1 MKRIIFTLYDDLNEV
16 DDTYNL
22 GTPAVKLVNEYLG
35 KLVQNKK
42 DYADSIGVDFRFY
55 HNTMKDF
62 ECDVSLE
69 FTKVNLYK
77 HYVMG
82 KLAEE
87 YDEVLYVDMDV
98 VLNTKDNMFDEHDL
112 ENNGYHIKYQDDDV
126 QSTQI
131 EEILFSE
138 IGLRSPTLK
147 YHITKAMLGGEDSEN
162 IHVMNTGIMLANSK
176 WIRKLDFVNN
186 MQVALNRLEEIKRKA
201 IKENEQSYLTL
212 HFYPN
217 NEALFAW
224 MVLEYDIPF
233 YNLDNEWHC
242 IVDHVPKQYN
252 FDDMKAIHFINKKF
266 NSFFKDKTYAMFSIH
281 IDIPDDKLDN
291 PRGHYQS
298 KVTKSKHVKDQLA
311 KYKNILIDNHK
322 EEAKAINAT
331 YIHYGRDEQ
340 YEEFYKRFPD
350 LSEYDVINLYKI
362 WLLDKLTKEYDGVL
376 YVDLDCYFTNTG
388 VSIFDYVPWEVGFCC
403 HYSTIDDLR
412 INKSEN
418 YFRTY
423 EYDFR
428 SPHAKYWNTH
438 ALLAEGDIDKMCD
451 VYNTGVMVASREA
464 MDKLDYFSDIGE
476 VLSTM
481 KELKEDEHSMYP
493 PQIRKSFG
501 YDNETITAYK
511 IAKNNV
517 FTIRLKDHWHFKH
530 IENHPES
537 YIKDSAAYKLE
548 KAKIK
553 KSLTKA
559 HIIHF
564 ISKNFGLV
572 FDGV

>member
-1 MKRIIFTLYDDLNEV
+1 MKRIIFTVYDDLNEV

-22 GTPAVKLVNEYLG
+22 GTPAVKLVDEYLD

-42 DYADSIGVDFRFY
+42 DYAESIGVDFKFY

-62 ECDVSLE
+62 ECDISLE

-77 HYVMG
+77 HHVMC

-98 VLNTKDNMFDEHDL
+98 VLNTKENMFDEHDL
-112 ENNGYHIKYQDDDV
+112 EKNGYHIKYQDDDV
-126 QSTQI
+126 QSTQVK
-131 EEILFSE
+131 EVLFAE

-147 YHITKAMLGGEDSEN
+147 YHITKAMLGGEDNED

-176 WIRKLDFVNN
+176 WIQKLDFINN

-201 IKENEQSYLTL
+201 IKENEQTYITL
-212 HFYPN
+212 QFYPN

-224 MVLEYDIPF
+224 MVLEYNIPF
-233 YNLDNEWHC
+233 HNLDDEWHC

-252 FDDMKAIHFINKKF
+252 FDNMKAIHFINKKF

-281 IDIPDDKLDN
+281 VDIPDDRLDN
-291 PRGHYQS
+291 PRGHYKS
-298 KVTKSKHVKDQLA
+298 SVPKSKHVKDQLS
-311 KYKNILIDNHK
+311 KYKNALIDNHK
-322 EEAKAINAT
+322 EQANAINAT
-331 YIHYGRDEQ
+331 YIHYSRDEQ

-376 YVDLDCYFTNTG
+376 YVDLDCYFTKIG
-388 VSIFDYVPWEVGFCC
+388 ISIFDYVPWEVAFCC
-403 HYSTIDDLR
+403 NYQTVHDLV
-412 INKSEN
+412 INRTSN
-418 YFRTY
+418 YFESY
-423 EYDFR
+423 QYDFR

-438 ALLAEGDIDKMCD
+438 ALLAEEEIEDKCDI
-451 VYNTGVMVASREA
+451 YNTGVMVASREV
-464 MDKLDYFSDIGE
+464 MNKLDYFSDIDKI
-476 VLSTM
+476 LSTM
-481 KELKEDEHSMYP
+481 KELKEDEYSMYP

-511 IAKNNV
+511 VIKNNV
-517 FTIRLKDHWHFKH
+517 FSFQLRDNWHFKH
-530 IENHPES
+530 NENYPES
-537 YIKDSAAYKLE
+537 YIKGSPTYVRE
-548 KAKIK
+548 KAHINENVNKRQ
-553 KSLTKA
+553 
-559 HIIHF
+559 IIHF
-564 ISKNFGLV
+564 ISKNFSLV
-572 FDGV
+572 FDK